1 MPDARRVSW
10 GKYFGRSSTPF
21 FVIGSTRR
29 LRYANFAWIDLVGE
43 PWAKYRGVKVSNRTT
58 DSLPGTLAPPAEVW
72 HGRTASVRRAVPG
85 QTNGPP
91 WWDIQFV
98 PLTGAGAA
106 VPLGVLGFI
115 TAVAPT
121 PAQPKRTL
129 PENVAQARTELAKT
143 YDLSWLDGPSLCT
156 RRLAAQVRAA
166 ALSELPV
173 WLHGEAGTGKTT
185 IARIVHHQS
194 PRKERS
200 FLAISGGALPANHL
214 EGMLFGKGGLAGS
227 KAVGTLYLRYPER
240 LPTPLQ
246 TRLWAWVDSATG
258 PRLVCGSTVP
268 ALAHVT
274 ALNLHPEYCTRGSAM
289 EIAVP
294 SLRERTNDWPT
305 LIARCYV
312 GTVSSEALHLLQR
325 YNWPGNFRELKQVF
339 HNAQT
344 AELQNEQLPRAIQN
358 LAHLPLQAARPLPK
372 LDELLAIAE
381 LNIARLALHRAGGN
395 RRTAAD
401 QLGITTMR
409 LKKLLDQAESGT

>member
-1 MPDARRVSW
+1 MPDAKRVSW
-10 GKYFGRSSTPF
+10 GQYFGRSSTPF

-29 LRYANFAWIDLVGE
+29 LRYADAAWVELVGE
-43 PWAKYRGVKVSNRTT
+43 PWAKYRGVKVSSRAT

-72 HGRTASVRRAVPG
+72 HGTSATVRRAVPG
-85 QTNGPP
+85 QTDGPP
-91 WWDIQFV
+91 WWDIRFV
-98 PLTGAGAA
+98 TLAGAGEI
-106 VPLGVLGFI
+106 PLGVLGFI

-121 PAQPKRTL
+121 PALPKRAL
-129 PENVAQARTELAKT
+129 PERVAQARAELAGT
-143 YDLSWLDGPSLCT
+143 YDLSWLDGPSLCI

-166 ALSELPV
+166 AQSDLPV
-173 WLHGEAGTGKTT
+173 WLHGEAGVGKST
-185 IARIVHHQS
+185 IARILHHQG

-246 TRLWAWVDSATG
+246 TRLWAWVDSSTG

-274 ALNLHPEYCTRGSAM
+274 ALNLHPEFCTRGSAM

-294 SLRERTNDWPT
+294 PLRERTNDWPT
-305 LIARCYV
+305 LLTRCYSGAV
-312 GTVSSEALHLLQR
+312 TREVLELLQR
-325 YNWPGNFRELKQVF
+325 HTWPGNFRELNEVF
-339 HNAQT
+339 RNSTTTEFQR
-344 AELQNEQLPRAIQN
+344 EQLPRAIQN
-358 LAHLPLQAARPLPK
+358 LAHVPLQAARPLPK
-372 LDELLAIAE
+372 LDDLLATAE
-381 LNIARLALHRAGGN
+381 VNIARLALHRAGGN

-401 QLGITTMR
+401 QLGITTTR
-409 LKKLLDQAESGT
+409 LKKLLDQAEPRS